1 MLNFNIR
8 NRKNINIDCGN
19 KVIFTVIG
27 LSGSNSY
34 LAYELAQIASLSEKT
49 TEMIFVD
56 NKTVTEADIVNG
68 KFLRDDLR
76 KYRAEVT
83 AERCSGAFNLDI
95 ETKTKSISNTEDI
108 LSLYRGKMGYFPIII
123 CNEADE
129 STLYLIKESL
139 KMLSDVCV
147 ILNKNSGDFGDI
159 SLIYKE
165 NGGYKT
171 NNYLEDIS
179 FIECNS
185 IKDINLESS
194 KTTFLYLDDILCERS
209 LSTERTLF
217 NLKSKKSISRFIGE
231 EDIVFDDFNL
241 KESLKV
247 DVNNDILIVTTGIG
261 GTGATIAYELA
272 HMASNSSKNIK
283 LVFIDGDIVEEKNL
297 NRQKFIINDLN
308 NYKARVTSRRCKKAY
323 NIDIETISDYIAEK
337 ENLYD
342 LIRKYKGYTP
352 ILLGC
357 SDSLKLRYL
366 FCNAI
371 KEMKNEVD
379 LPQDIVY
386 IDAANSIDYGQVI
399 FTYIKNGKALTPDYF
414 ENSPASL
421 EDVSKAKL
429 VTELSCDELM
439 VSSPQ
444 TKGANMGAAIGMYSY
459 VHDIVNEKPIWTYLT
474 TFNNKNKQISS
485 KTIESLCS
493 K

>member
-19 KVIFTVIG
+19 KIIFTILG
-27 LSGSNSY
+27 MSGSNSY
-34 LAYELAQIASLSEKT
+34 LAYELAQIASLSEKN
-49 TEMIFVD
+49 TEIVFVD
-56 NKTVTEADIVNG
+56 SKTVTESDVVNG
-68 KFLRDDLR
+68 KFLRTDLK

-95 ETKTKSISNTEDI
+95 ETKTKKIENIEDI
-108 LSLYRGKMGYFPIII
+108 ISLYRGKIGYFPVII

-129 STLYLIKESL
+129 KTLYVLKESL
-139 KMLSDVCV
+139 KMLSDVCI
-147 ILNKNSGDFGDI
+147 ILNKNSDTCGDI
-159 SLIYKE
+159 NFIYKE
-165 NGGYKT
+165 NGEYKT
-171 NNYLEDIS
+171 NNYLDNID

-185 IKDINLESS
+185 PKNINLESA
-194 KTTFLYLDDILCERS
+194 KTTFLYLDDILCERNI
-209 LSTERTLF
+209 STERTFFDL
-217 NLKSKKSISRFIGE
+217 NVKKSVSRFIGE
-231 EDIVFDDFNL
+231 DDIKLDEFKL
-241 KESLKV
+241 KKSIKV
-247 DVNNDILIVTTGIG
+247 DINNDILLIVTGIG

-283 LVFIDGDIVEEKNL
+283 LVFIDGDIIESKNL

-308 NYKARVTSRRCKKAY
+308 NYKARVTAKRCRKAY
-323 NIDIETISDYIAEK
+323 NIEIENISDYIVGK
-337 ENLYD
+337 DCLYD

-371 KEMKNEVD
+371 KEINYESD
-379 LPQDIVY
+379 LPKDIVY
-386 IDAANSIDYGQVI
+386 IDAANNIDYGQVI
-399 FTYIKNGKALTPDYF
+399 FTYIKNGNPLTPDYF

-444 TKGANMGAAIGMYSY
+444 TKGANMGAAIAMYSY
-459 VHDIVNEKPIWTYLT
+459 VYDIINEKPISTYLT
-474 TFNNKNKQISS
+474 TFNNKNKQINS
-485 KTIESLCS
+485 KTIESLKS
-493 K
+493 